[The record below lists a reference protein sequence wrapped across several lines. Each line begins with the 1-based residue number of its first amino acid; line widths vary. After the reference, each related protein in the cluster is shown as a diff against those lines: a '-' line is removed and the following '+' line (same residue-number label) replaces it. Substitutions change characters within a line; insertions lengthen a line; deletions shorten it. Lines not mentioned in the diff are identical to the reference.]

1 MAERVLQKLELL
13 DKQAKILMNRRIKI
27 GTENTLPLTF
37 DYHSEFEEGSAT
49 LQSASRTASKTMEDK
64 SRDVKKSKKCVYFKI
79 EPEPRKSDFEKLNL
93 RSQSVPTNIK
103 NQEKPVQENLKPRSV
118 KFLHYL
124 KNTTEAENEEPLHL
138 LHSQNRQG
146 YRRSL
151 NSSIFSPIS
160 SNQSNAYTKGR
171 DPTFKA
177 QIEKN
182 SRKSLESIG
191 FLEDDVNKRRKYPP
205 ATNDFS
211 TKEKKPITSDP
222 LSDHCSVR
230 KNTLLP
236 LCFEDELKNPNA
248 KIVDISPAKTETSQV
263 EQKDTNPII
272 FHDKKYIQM
281 LLFTKNGLSAHL
293 WQNEKLY
300 PHKRT
305 NFVLERNCAMLKSFI
320 GNEVITF
327 SEPQRTTRITFEKDK
342 QATPLR
348 VDQKTV
354 KNTCDQP
361 SKDRLWSRS
370 YTISPTFSHFT
381 KKCVGYLDKPVI
393 REKSD
398 KTHKFERILSTVKP
412 VHTHKFTASPI
423 KDYSKPSKKILEVHK
438 ISDVTPLDDLLKLSK
453 DD

>member
-13 DKQAKILMNRRIKI
+13 DKQAKILMNRRIKKNKLQYI

-103 NQEKPVQENLKPRSV
+103 NQE
-118 KFLHYL
+118 
-124 KNTTEAENEEPLHL
+124 T
-138 LHSQNRQG
+138 
-146 YRRSL
+146 
-151 NSSIFSPIS
+151 
-160 SNQSNAYTKGR
+160 
-171 DPTFKA
+171 

-222 LSDHCSVR
+222 LSDHCS
-230 KNTLLP
+230 
-236 LCFEDELKNPNA
+236 
-248 KIVDISPAKTETSQV
+248 

-327 SEPQRTTRITFEKDK
+327 SEPQRTTHITFEKDK
-342 QATPLR
+342 QATSLR

>member
-13 DKQAKILMNRRIKI
+13 DKQAKILMNRRIKKNKLQYV
-27 GTENTLPLTF
+27 GTENALPLTF
-37 DYHSEFEEGSAT
+37 DYHSEFEEGSST

-64 SRDVKKSKKCVYFKI
+64 SHLFFMSSRCVYFKI
-79 EPEPRKSDFEKLNL
+79 EPEPRKNDFEKLNL
-93 RSQSVPTNIK
+93 RSQFVPTNIK
-103 NQEKPVQENLKPRSV
+103 NQE
-118 KFLHYL
+118 
-124 KNTTEAENEEPLHL
+124 T
-138 LHSQNRQG
+138 
-146 YRRSL
+146 
-151 NSSIFSPIS
+151 
-160 SNQSNAYTKGR
+160 
-171 DPTFKA
+171 

-182 SRKSLESIG
+182 TRKSLESIG

-205 ATNDFS
+205 PTNDFS

-327 SEPQRTTRITFEKDK
+327 SEPQRTTHITFEKDK

-361 SKDRLWSRS
+361 SKGRLWSRS

-398 KTHKFERILSTVKP
+398 KTHKFERMLSTVKL

-423 KDYSKPSKKILEVHK
+423 KDYSKPSEKILEVHK

>member
-13 DKQAKILMNRRIKI
+13 DKQAKILMNRRIKKNKLQYI

-49 LQSASRTASKTMEDK
+49 LQSESRTASKTMEDK

-103 NQEKPVQENLKPRSV
+103 NQE
-118 KFLHYL
+118 
-124 KNTTEAENEEPLHL
+124 T
-138 LHSQNRQG
+138 
-146 YRRSL
+146 
-151 NSSIFSPIS
+151 
-160 SNQSNAYTKGR
+160 
-171 DPTFKA
+171 

-191 FLEDDVNKRRKYPP
+191 FLEEDVNKRRKYPP

-327 SEPQRTTRITFEKDK
+327 SEPQRTTHITFEKDK

-412 VHTHKFTASPI
+412 MHTHKFTASPI

>member
-13 DKQAKILMNRRIKI
+13 DKQAKILMNRRIKKNKLQYI

-103 NQEKPVQENLKPRSV
+103 NQE
-118 KFLHYL
+118 
-124 KNTTEAENEEPLHL
+124 T
-138 LHSQNRQG
+138 
-146 YRRSL
+146 
-151 NSSIFSPIS
+151 
-160 SNQSNAYTKGR
+160 
-171 DPTFKA
+171 

-248 KIVDISPAKTETSQV
+248 KIVDISPAKIETSQV

-327 SEPQRTTRITFEKDK
+327 SEPQRTTHITFEKDK
-342 QATPLR
+342 QATSLR

>member
-13 DKQAKILMNRRIKI
+13 DKQAKILMNRRIKKNKLQYV

-37 DYHSEFEEGSAT
+37 DYHSEFEEGSAI

-79 EPEPRKSDFEKLNL
+79 EPEPRKSDSEKLNL
-93 RSQSVPTNIK
+93 RSQFVPTNIK
-103 NQEKPVQENLKPRSV
+103 NQESKSTAQIG
-118 KFLHYL
+118 
-124 KNTTEAENEEPLHL
+124 KNT
-138 LHSQNRQG
+138 
-146 YRRSL
+146 
-151 NSSIFSPIS
+151 
-160 SNQSNAYTKGR
+160 
-171 DPTFKA
+171 
-177 QIEKN
+177 
-182 SRKSLESIG
+182 RKPLESIG
-191 FLEDDVNKRRKYPP
+191 FLEDDVNKRKYLPP
-205 ATNDFS
+205 TNDFS
-211 TKEKKPITSDP
+211 TEEKKPITSDP

-248 KIVDISPAKTETSQV
+248 KIVDISPAETETSQM

-281 LLFTKNGLSAHL
+281 LLFSKNGLSAHL

-305 NFVLERNCAMLKSFI
+305 NFVLERNCVMLKSFI

-327 SEPQRTTRITFEKDK
+327 SEPQRTTHITFEKDK

-381 KKCVGYLDKPVI
+381 KKCVGYFDKPVI

-398 KTHKFERILSTVKP
+398 KTHKFERMLSTVKP